1 MDYLELFPTRIRGKM
16 EGNGVSNAWGIKEP
30 PPTHSKNSWPNLQIA
45 ARGVREERGGGG
57 RRKKE
62 REVRAPTSTSL
73 YIG

>member
-1 MDYLELFPTRIRGKM
+1 MHGESK
-16 EGNGVSNAWGIKEP
+16 NP
-30 PPTHSKNSWPNLQIA
+30 PPHTHSKNSWPNLQIA